1 MSGMFATRPARRRAI
16 TYAALVM
23 ASLVLLSISSNPLV
37 LDVQRGVGFALRPAQ
52 AWLDSVG
59 RDISDAVTAVGEFDR
74 IRKENDALREENE
87 RLRNENRQAE
97 ELRRQNDLLTALLQL
112 RNGFEFDMVAA
123 VVIARESSE
132 FRRIVTLDRGTVDGV
147 SIGDV
152 VVAAG
157 GALAGRVIEVGSN
170 FARILLISDAESVV
184 IGQLITSGATGE
196 VSGGLGGA
204 LVMENVD
211 AAVSVAAGEEITTAG
226 IELAGGLRS
235 PFPKGLIIGR
245 VIDVDRDANEV
256 VQTAYLE
263 PAADLD
269 RLEFV
274 FVILDYEGGL
284 PLPEDQPTSCDPTGS
299 GTLPDS
305 EQPCVTP
312 TPIPSPTPTPT
323 SR

>member
-1 MSGMFATRPARRRAI
+1 MSGMFSTRPARRRAI

-37 LDVQRGVGFALRPAQ
+37 LEVQRGVGFALRPVQ
-52 AWLDSVG
+52 SWLDSVG
-59 RDISDAVTAVGEFDR
+59 RDVSDAITAIGEFDR

-87 RLRNENRQAE
+87 RLLNGNRQAE

-112 RNGFEFDMVAA
+112 RNGFEYDTIAA

-132 FRRIVTLDRGTVDGV
+132 FRRIVTLDRGTDDGV

-157 GALAGRVIEVGSN
+157 GALAGRVVEVGPN
-170 FARILLISDAESVV
+170 FARILLISDAASVV
-184 IGQLITSGATGE
+184 IGQLIGSGATGE
-196 VSGGLGGA
+196 VGGGLGGA

-211 AAVSVAAGEEITTAG
+211 AAVTVAAGEEITTAG

-269 RLEFV
+269 RLEFLL
-274 FVILDYEGGL
+274 VILDYEGGL
-284 PLPEDQPTSCDPTGS
+284 PPPEEQPTSCDPTGS

-312 TPIPSPTPTPT
+312 TPVPIPTT
-323 SR
+323 R